1 MRSEGLLLLAG
12 EGLVPELVYQE
23 AKKRFARVKVYGY
36 SFLRYGPSFFPDFL
50 DDRFSLH
57 NILDYLTS
65 NALNYLCFAGK
76 VPRGFLF
83 CEKLIAE
90 DLRLL
95 LSELL
100 VKGDREILEAV
111 FSFFQKK
118 NCSLLSPVEFL
129 SDSLTPLGFLTCKR
143 PNSHHWGDIKKGM
156 QIASFLADWEVG
168 QTVVLKE
175 GAVLAV
181 EAAEGTTETIRRGI
195 SFGEGEVVV
204 VKMARSRQDF
214 FVDVPAI
221 GEETIRALGKQG
233 GIIALEAQKT
243 MIINLPEVISLA
255 NSLGIGIVGISRN
268 GSFPFS

>member
-1 MRSEGLLLLAG
+1 MRSEGLLLVAG
-12 EGLVPELVYQE
+12 EDLVPELVYRE

-36 SFLRYGPSFFPDFL
+36 SFLKYRSSFSPDFL
-50 DDRFSLH
+50 DDCFSLQ
-57 NILDYLTS
+57 NILDYLNS

-83 CEKLIAE
+83 CEKLIGE
-90 DLRLL
+90 DLKPL

-100 VKGDREILEAV
+100 VKGDREVLETV
-111 FSFFQKK
+111 FGFLQKR

-129 SDSLTPLGFLTCKR
+129 SDNLTPAGFLTCKK
-143 PNSHHWGDIKKGM
+143 PSSHHWSDIKKGM

-195 SFGEGEVVV
+195 SFGKGEVVV
-204 VKMARSRQDF
+204 VKMARSKQDF

-255 NSLGIGIVGISRN
+255 NSLDIGIVGISRD
-268 GSFPFS
+268 GSFSFS

>member
-1 MRSEGLLLLAG
+1 MQSEGLLLLAG
-12 EGLVPELVYQE
+12 EGLVPELVYRE

-36 SFLRYGPSFFPDFL
+36 SFLKYGSSFSPDFW
-50 DDRFSLH
+50 DGCFSLH
-57 NILDYLTS
+57 NILDCLTS

-76 VPRGFLF
+76 VPRRFLF
-83 CEKLIAE
+83 CEELIAE
-90 DLRLL
+90 DLKLL
-95 LSELL
+95 LSELR
-100 VKGDREILEAV
+100 VKGDREVLEAI
-111 FSFFQKK
+111 FGFFRKK
-118 NCSLLSPVEFL
+118 NCSLLSPLEFL
-129 SDSLTPLGFLTCKR
+129 SDNLTPAGFLTCKK
-143 PNSHHWGDIKKGM
+143 PSSHHWSDIEKGM

-175 GAVLAV
+175 GVVLAV

-221 GEETIRALGKQG
+221 GAETVRALGKQG

-243 MIINLPEVISLA
+243 MIINLPEVIGLA
-255 NSLGIGIVGISRN
+255 NSLGVGIVGISRN
-268 GSFPFS
+268 GSFSLS